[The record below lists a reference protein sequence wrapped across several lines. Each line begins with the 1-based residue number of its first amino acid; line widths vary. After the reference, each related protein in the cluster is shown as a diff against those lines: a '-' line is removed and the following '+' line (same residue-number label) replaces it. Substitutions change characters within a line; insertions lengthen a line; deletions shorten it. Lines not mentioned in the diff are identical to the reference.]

1 MQNKLGVRSE
11 GWLPD
16 ILRASIATILY
27 VAGIWVGLSNS
38 FLYGGGL
45 AGYFPFLLALFVGPW
60 ATAWAASKI
69 MPRNRP
75 LLMRLALGTY
85 AGFIPFLAIGY
96 TASVLTPDWK
106 LGDPPPRLTQNE
118 EAFLFVALFLLS
130 QIATT
135 TAFSRWNARTA
146 A

>member
-1 MQNKLGVRSE
+1 MQTTLGVHPE
-11 GWLPD
+11 GWLPA

-27 VAGIWVGLSNS
+27 AAGIWVGLSNS

-60 ATAWAASKI
+60 AAGLAACKI
-69 MPRNRP
+69 MPGNRP

-96 TASVLTPDWK
+96 TASVLTSEWK
-106 LGDPPPRLTQNE
+106 LGDPPPRLTENE
-118 EAFLFVALFLLS
+118 QAFVFVALFLLS
-130 QIATT
+130 LVATT
-135 TAFSRWNARTA
+135 TVFSRWKGRTA
-146 A
+146 V